1 MEFFDKTGKMAIG
14 SRLRLLTDRIT
25 ADAAD
30 IYRLYGNDFKP
41 KWFPVFFVLAG
52 GEAKTVTSIAHE
64 IGHSHPSVSNIVKEM
79 KARGLIAGDTE
90 RSDGRCNLV
99 RLSGKGLEMAASI
112 KETCADVEEAVEG
125 ICREATHD
133 LWRAIDEWEYLLG
146 EKSLLER
153 VKEVK
158 RRREQSAV
166 EIVSYSPEYQKA
178 FQSLNEYWITRHWE
192 LEQHDIELLGNPQA
206 HIINRGGFILV
217 ALHNG
222 NPVGVCAMCKM
233 ESGGYDYELA
243 KLAVAHESRGFGIG
257 RMLCEAAIDKAR
269 KTGARKLFL
278 ESNTVLRPAI
288 SLYRKLGFRE
298 LKEYHP
304 AYVRGDIQME
314 LILNP

>member
-1 MEFFDKTGKMAIG
+1 MDFFDKTGKMAIG

-41 KWFPVFFVLAG
+41 KWFPVFFVLEN

-79 KARGLIAGDTE
+79 KAHGLIAGNTE

-99 RLSGKGLEMAASI
+99 RLSEKGIEMAASI
-112 KETCADVEEAVEG
+112 KETCADVEKAVEG

-158 RRREQSAV
+158 RQHEQSEV
-166 EIVSYSPEYQKA
+166 EIVSYSQQYRDA
-178 FQSLNEYWITRHWE
+178 FRSLNEYWITRHWK
-192 LEQHDIELLGNPQA
+192 LEPHDYEVLGDPQA
-206 HIINRGGFILV
+206 HIIDKRGFILV
-217 ALHNG
+217 ALRKG

-243 KLAVAHESRGFGIG
+243 KLAVAPESQRFGIG
-257 RMLCEAAIDKAR
+257 RMLCEAAIEKAR
-269 KTGARKLFL
+269 KMGARKLFL
-278 ESNTVLRPAI
+278 ESNTILRPAI

-314 LILNP
+314 LVINS

>member
-1 MEFFDKTGKMAIG
+1 MDFFDKTGKMAIG
-14 SRLRLLTDRIT
+14 SRLRLLTDCIT

-41 KWFPVFFVLAG
+41 KWFPVFFVLEN
-52 GEAKTVTSIAHE
+52 GEAKTVTAIANE

-99 RLSGKGLEMAASI
+99 RLSEKGREMVASI
-112 KETCADVEEAVEG
+112 KETCADVEKAVDG

-133 LWRAIDEWEYLLG
+133 LWRAINEWEYLLG

-158 RRREQSAV
+158 RRHEQSTV
-166 EIVSYSPEYQKA
+166 EIVSYSQQYRDA
-178 FQSLNEYWITRHWE
+178 FRSLNEHWITRHWN
-192 LEQHDIELLGNPQA
+192 LEPHDTALLGDPQT
-206 HIINRGGFILV
+206 HIIDQGGFILV
-217 ALHNG
+217 ALRKG

-233 ESGGYDYELA
+233 ETRGYDYELA
-243 KLAVAHESRGFGIG
+243 KLAVAPESQGFGIG
-257 RMLCEAAIDKAR
+257 RMLCEAAIEKAR
-269 KTGARKLFL
+269 NTGARKLFL
-278 ESNTVLRPAI
+278 ESNTILRPAI

-314 LILNP
+314 LILN